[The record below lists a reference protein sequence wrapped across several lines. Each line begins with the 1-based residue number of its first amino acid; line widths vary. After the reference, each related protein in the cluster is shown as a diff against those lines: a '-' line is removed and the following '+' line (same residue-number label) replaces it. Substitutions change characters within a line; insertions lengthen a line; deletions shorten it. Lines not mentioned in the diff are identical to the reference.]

1 MQIARAPRK
10 LFQEQVRPK
19 RLNPNKGWI
28 LRIKAL
34 RTGTQFQILFPVR
47 RCIDHMW
54 FPTNV
59 SGPIGTSD
67 IDGDFLDLR
76 RNGPCPLPPAWAKLR
91 LPGESLSVFGL
102 FSRLS
107 TVSTPASHPLS
118 TVQFGSQHAPLP
130 ERCDNGSKLD
140 SPKIRWF
147 TTRHD
152 QLLPG
157 SWMLNAHPSLD
168 ASDFLM
174 IPMILH
180 DNNIKIPAVPHKAVA
195 EVSKIGNL

>member
-91 LPGESLSVFGL
+91 LPGESLSVLAFFPGCLQCLHLPAIL
-102 FSRLS
+102 FQPCNSGVNTLHCPKGVIMGQNWILQRFDDLPLDMTNYYQGPECS
-107 TVSTPASHPLS
+107 THTHLLMLVI
-118 TVQFGSQHAPLP
+118 FW
-130 ERCDNGSKLD
+130 
-140 SPKIRWF
+140 WF
-147 TTRHD
+147 
-152 QLLPG
+152 PWY
-157 SWMLNAHPSLD
+157 S
-168 ASDFLM
+168 M
-174 IPMILH
+174 IIT
-180 DNNIKIPAVPHKAVA
+180 
-195 EVSKIGNL
+195 